1 MSQSIVRFP
10 KNPLVTGLAV
20 TTRCVEYGFITA
32 GATAAAF
39 SALAGCCRTSEIE
52 RYSTLG
58 PPVLYVAESLGAV

>member
-1 MSQSIVRFP
+1 MNRSVVRFP

-39 SALAGCCRTSEIE
+39 S
-52 RYSTLG
+52 
-58 PPVLYVAESLGAV
+58 VLESVAIVLSWIRVL